1 MTPTLSPHVVF
12 HFVVEA
18 EGLCPAEA
26 LADGLDNL
34 QDIGGDGLTTAMVA
48 IVVETTIVV
57 DEGML
62 DGLLCMAGHVII
74 EILTHTQGHLVW
86 LVGAEIGA
94 LTLSDGL
101 MQGVHAGKHLLIGI
115 DIVSDFPAQA
125 SFMEWTVVCVT
136 DGIGLGFLGE

>member
-1 MTPTLSPHVVF
+1 M
-12 HFVVEA
+12 
-18 EGLCPAEA
+18 EGLRPAVT
-26 LADGLDNL
+26 LTDGLDNL
-34 QDIGGDGLTTAMVA
+34 QDVGGYGALGAMVL
-48 IVVETTIVV
+48 VVLVTAIVV
-57 DEGML
+57 DECMF

-94 LTLSDGL
+94 LALRDGL

-115 DIVSDFPAQA
+115 NIVSDFPAQA
-125 SFMEWTVVCVT
+125 SFMEGTVVCVT

>member
-1 MTPTLSPHVVF
+1 MK
-12 HFVVEA
+12 
-18 EGLCPAEA
+18 GLRPAVT

-34 QDIGGDGLTTAMVA
+34 QDIGGDGFVTAMVA
-48 IVVETTIVV
+48 IVVETAIVV

-74 EILTHTQGHLVW
+74 EILTHTQGHLMW

-94 LTLSDGL
+94 LTLSDRL

-115 DIVSDFPAQA
+115 NIVSDLPAQA

-136 DGIGLGFLGE
+136 DGIGLSFLGE